1 MTTPSNK
8 AKLISDIVKITGQ
21 GEKYFDKL
29 NDYSEEKLKK
39 ILEISKLLK

>member
-1 MTTPSNK
+1 MTTLNK
-8 AKLISDIVKITGQ
+8 PKLIAEIVKVTGQ